1 MRVEGNEK
9 DPMSAKCP
17 DQSRDKKCL
26 PRIAG
31 VSVNGELTIQFPFP
45 IKTFKKEF
53 YQNITKDLRI
63 NLIKTN
69 QTSNNTILRYDVTD
83 FQP

>member
-1 MRVEGNEK
+1 MRIILKESMLLEATSYFKVKVESTDK

-53 YQNITKDLRI
+53 YQNIT
-63 NLIKTN
+63 
-69 QTSNNTILRYDVTD
+69 
-83 FQP
+83 